1 MLPLD
6 ESPAGLNGGPQQGPR
21 IVRLERKRMKGCKVL
36 LR

>member
-6 ESPAGLNGGPQQGPR
+6 ESPAVLNGGPQQGLR
-21 IVRLERKRMKGCKVL
+21 LVRLERNRMKGCKVL